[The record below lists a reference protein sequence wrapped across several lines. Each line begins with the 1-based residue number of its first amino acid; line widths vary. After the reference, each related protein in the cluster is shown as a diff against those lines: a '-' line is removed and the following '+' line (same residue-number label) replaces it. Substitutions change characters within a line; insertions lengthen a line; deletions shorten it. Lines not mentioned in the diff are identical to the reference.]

1 MYNTDQISLDQTDEL
16 SIRHYKPLGLTEPES
31 SMEPDSILYRE
42 VLQTS
47 LHDLFSFQSVE
58 PESTLKISQLD
69 SVDEPW
75 ECMFLKF
82 TDYVKKNGHTNIS
95 ADKEH
100 AELKDWINKQ
110 ILNKR
115 FLTKTR
121 FRKLDLLGINWNTVL
136 SRDHGWDLMFS
147 RLITFSDT
155 FGHCCVP
162 HLWHDDKQ
170 LALWVLRQRK
180 MYSLNKISE
189 YRKNRLKEI
198 GFTWQVQDLYNK
210 QWENYFRQLLKF
222 HMEHGHFTV
231 PGKEK
236 KLVSWIER
244 QRLLKKKKKM
254 PADRE
259 KRLNQINFVWGFDQ
273 IKNKDW
279 EEKYS
284 QLKEFN
290 QIHGHSFVPL
300 NYKANKSLG
309 IWVALQRKAET
320 NGTILKSRLQ
330 KLNQLNFIWSRDTLT
345 RVKSNYDSQWELNFE
360 KLKTYKRLHGTCQV
374 SLKSDPKLQG
384 WTVWQRK
391 MFINGKISPERVSR
405 LNEIAFPWSVNE
417 PYWEK
422 MFAMLTAFHD
432 RFGHSRV
439 PSQWPEN
446 PKLAAWTYRIR
457 AGKHELTPQKTEL
470 LNSLGFE
477 WDINRKTIVEWSQMY
492 QRLLEFKQDY
502 GHTHVP
508 VKWSKDPKLGKWA
521 SRMRNEKKK
530 ISPERLIKLESIGF
544 DWNKTH
550 SRLRVTER

>member
-147 RLITFSDT
+147 RLITFRDT

-236 KLVSWIER
+236 K
-244 QRLLKKKKKM
+244 
-254 PADRE
+254 
-259 KRLNQINFVWGFDQ
+259 
-273 IKNKDW
+273 
-279 EEKYS
+279 
-284 QLKEFN
+284 
-290 QIHGHSFVPL
+290 
-300 NYKANKSLG
+300 
-309 IWVALQRKAET
+309 
-320 NGTILKSRLQ
+320 
-330 KLNQLNFIWSRDTLT
+330 
-345 RVKSNYDSQWELNFE
+345 
-360 KLKTYKRLHGTCQV
+360 
-374 SLKSDPKLQG
+374 
-384 WTVWQRK
+384 
-391 MFINGKISPERVSR
+391 
-405 LNEIAFPWSVNE
+405 
-417 PYWEK
+417 
-422 MFAMLTAFHD
+422 
-432 RFGHSRV
+432 
-439 PSQWPEN
+439 
-446 PKLAAWTYRIR
+446 
-457 AGKHELTPQKTEL
+457 
-470 LNSLGFE
+470 
-477 WDINRKTIVEWSQMY
+477 
-492 QRLLEFKQDY
+492 
-502 GHTHVP
+502 
-508 VKWSKDPKLGKWA
+508 
-521 SRMRNEKKK
+521 
-530 ISPERLIKLESIGF
+530 
-544 DWNKTH
+544 
-550 SRLRVTER
+550 